1 MNGVVI
7 VAAGTGSR
15 MNMGI
20 NKQFIKLEGKE
31 IIAYTIEKFYN
42 NSNIEDIVVVVKE
55 DESEFFKKEILD
67 KYNFKNVK
75 IAYGGKERQDSV
87 YNGLKLLDEKCDVV
101 LIHDGARPFVS
112 DKIIDKSIEEAKEH
126 KAIVVGVP
134 VKDTIKVIDNDKND
148 VHKLVEGR
156 KLIIGG
162 VNVPHEKGLLG
173 HSDADVLIHA
183 VMDSILGA
191 LALGDIGK
199 HFPDTDEKY
208 KGADSMKLL
217 EFVYNLINEKGY
229 GIGNIDCTIIA
240 QSPKMAPHIQNMR
253 ENIAKA
259 LNTSIENITVKATTE
274 EGRGF
279 TGAKE
284 GIAAQSICLLVK
296 VDK

>member
-1 MNGVVI
+1 
-7 VAAGTGSR
+7 

-134 VKDTIKVIDNDKND
+134 VKDTIKVIDNDKNIVD
-148 VHKLVEGR
+148 TPNRSVLWAVQTPQTFDYNILIDAYKDAFKNKFYGTDDAMLVER
-156 KLIIGG
+156 IGYKVKMLEG
-162 VNVPHEKGLLG
+162 SYNNIKITTQEDLNIG
-173 HSDADVLIHA
+173 SQ
-183 VMDSILGA
+183 ILRVQ
-191 LALGDIGK
+191 D
-199 HFPDTDEKY
+199 
-208 KGADSMKLL
+208 
-217 EFVYNLINEKGY
+217 
-229 GIGNIDCTIIA
+229 
-240 QSPKMAPHIQNMR
+240 
-253 ENIAKA
+253 
-259 LNTSIENITVKATTE
+259 
-274 EGRGF
+274 
-279 TGAKE
+279 
-284 GIAAQSICLLVK
+284 
-296 VDK
+296 

>member
-134 VKDTIKVIDNDKND
+134 VKDTIKVIDDDKNIVD
-148 VHKLVEGR
+148 TPNRSVLWAVQTPQTFDYNILIDAYKDAFKNKFYGTDDAMLVER
-156 KLIIGG
+156 IGYKVKMLEG
-162 VNVPHEKGLLG
+162 SYNNIKITTQEDLNVG
-173 HSDADVLIHA
+173 SQ
-183 VMDSILGA
+183 ILRVQ
-191 LALGDIGK
+191 D
-199 HFPDTDEKY
+199 
-208 KGADSMKLL
+208 
-217 EFVYNLINEKGY
+217 
-229 GIGNIDCTIIA
+229 
-240 QSPKMAPHIQNMR
+240 
-253 ENIAKA
+253 
-259 LNTSIENITVKATTE
+259 
-274 EGRGF
+274 
-279 TGAKE
+279 
-284 GIAAQSICLLVK
+284 
-296 VDK
+296 

>member
-87 YNGLKLLDEKCDVV
+87 YNGLKLLDEKCEVV

-134 VKDTIKVIDNDKND
+134 VKDTIKVIDNDKNIVD
-148 VHKLVEGR
+148 TPNRSVLWAVQTPQTFDYNILIDAYKDAFKNKFYGTDDAMLVER
-156 KLIIGG
+156 IGYKVKMLEG
-162 VNVPHEKGLLG
+162 SYNNIKITTQEDLNIG
-173 HSDADVLIHA
+173 SQ
-183 VMDSILGA
+183 ILRVQ
-191 LALGDIGK
+191 D
-199 HFPDTDEKY
+199 
-208 KGADSMKLL
+208 
-217 EFVYNLINEKGY
+217 
-229 GIGNIDCTIIA
+229 
-240 QSPKMAPHIQNMR
+240 
-253 ENIAKA
+253 
-259 LNTSIENITVKATTE
+259 
-274 EGRGF
+274 
-279 TGAKE
+279 
-284 GIAAQSICLLVK
+284 
-296 VDK
+296 

>member
-134 VKDTIKVIDNDKND
+134 VKDTIKVIDNDKNIVD
-148 VHKLVEGR
+148 TPNRSLLWAVQTPQTFDYNILIDAYKDAFKNKFYGTDDAMLVER
-156 KLIIGG
+156 IGYKVKMLEG
-162 VNVPHEKGLLG
+162 SYNNIKITTQEDLNIG
-173 HSDADVLIHA
+173 SQ
-183 VMDSILGA
+183 ILRVQ
-191 LALGDIGK
+191 D
-199 HFPDTDEKY
+199 
-208 KGADSMKLL
+208 
-217 EFVYNLINEKGY
+217 
-229 GIGNIDCTIIA
+229 
-240 QSPKMAPHIQNMR
+240 
-253 ENIAKA
+253 
-259 LNTSIENITVKATTE
+259 
-274 EGRGF
+274 
-279 TGAKE
+279 
-284 GIAAQSICLLVK
+284 
-296 VDK
+296 

>member
-134 VKDTIKVIDNDKND
+134 VKDTIKVIDNDKNIVD
-148 VHKLVEGR
+148 TPNRSVLWAVQTPQTFDYNILIGAYKDAFKNKFYGTDDAMLVER
-156 KLIIGG
+156 IGYKVKMLEG
-162 VNVPHEKGLLG
+162 SYNNIKITTQEDLNIG
-173 HSDADVLIHA
+173 SQ
-183 VMDSILGA
+183 ILRVQ
-191 LALGDIGK
+191 D
-199 HFPDTDEKY
+199 
-208 KGADSMKLL
+208 
-217 EFVYNLINEKGY
+217 
-229 GIGNIDCTIIA
+229 
-240 QSPKMAPHIQNMR
+240 
-253 ENIAKA
+253 
-259 LNTSIENITVKATTE
+259 
-274 EGRGF
+274 
-279 TGAKE
+279 
-284 GIAAQSICLLVK
+284 
-296 VDK
+296 

>member
-20 NKQFIKLEGKE
+20 NKQFIKLEVKE

-134 VKDTIKVIDNDKND
+134 VKDTIKVIDNDKNIVD
-148 VHKLVEGR
+148 TPNRSVLWAVQTPQTFDYNILIDAYKDAFKNKFYGTDDAMLVER
-156 KLIIGG
+156 IGYKVKMLEG
-162 VNVPHEKGLLG
+162 SYNNIKITTQEDLNIG
-173 HSDADVLIHA
+173 SQ
-183 VMDSILGA
+183 ILRVQ
-191 LALGDIGK
+191 D
-199 HFPDTDEKY
+199 
-208 KGADSMKLL
+208 
-217 EFVYNLINEKGY
+217 
-229 GIGNIDCTIIA
+229 
-240 QSPKMAPHIQNMR
+240 
-253 ENIAKA
+253 
-259 LNTSIENITVKATTE
+259 
-274 EGRGF
+274 
-279 TGAKE
+279 
-284 GIAAQSICLLVK
+284 
-296 VDK
+296 

>member
-67 KYNFKNVK
+67 KYNFKNIK

-87 YNGLKLLDEKCDVV
+87 YNGLKSLDKKCDVV

-112 DKIIDKSIEEAKEH
+112 DKIIDNCIEEVKEH

-134 VKDTIKVIDNDKND
+134 VKDTIKIIDNDKNIVD
-148 VHKLVEGR
+148 TPNRSVLWAVQTPQTFDYNILIDAYKDAFKSGFYGTDDAMLVER
-156 KLIIGG
+156 IGYKVKMVEG
-162 VNVPHEKGLLG
+162 SYNNIKITTQEDLSVGSE
-173 HSDADVLIHA
+173 
-183 VMDSILGA
+183 IL
-191 LALGDIGK
+191 K
-199 HFPDTDEKY
+199 
-208 KGADSMKLL
+208 
-217 EFVYNLINEKGY
+217 
-229 GIGNIDCTIIA
+229 
-240 QSPKMAPHIQNMR
+240 IQ
-253 ENIAKA
+253 
-259 LNTSIENITVKATTE
+259 
-274 EGRGF
+274 
-279 TGAKE
+279 
-284 GIAAQSICLLVK
+284 
-296 VDK
+296 D

>member
-31 IIAYTIEKFYN
+31 IIAYTIEKFY
-42 NSNIEDIVVVVKE
+42 NIEDIVVVVKE

-134 VKDTIKVIDNDKND
+134 VKDTIKVIDNDKNIVD
-148 VHKLVEGR
+148 TPNRSVLWAVQTPQTFDYNILIDAYKDAFKNKFYGTDDAMLVER
-156 KLIIGG
+156 IGYKVKMLEG
-162 VNVPHEKGLLG
+162 SYNNIKITTQEDLNIG
-173 HSDADVLIHA
+173 SQ
-183 VMDSILGA
+183 ILRVQ
-191 LALGDIGK
+191 D
-199 HFPDTDEKY
+199 
-208 KGADSMKLL
+208 
-217 EFVYNLINEKGY
+217 
-229 GIGNIDCTIIA
+229 
-240 QSPKMAPHIQNMR
+240 
-253 ENIAKA
+253 
-259 LNTSIENITVKATTE
+259 
-274 EGRGF
+274 
-279 TGAKE
+279 
-284 GIAAQSICLLVK
+284 
-296 VDK
+296 

>member
-55 DESEFFKKEILD
+55 DESDFLKKEILD

-112 DKIIDKSIEEAKEH
+112 DEIIDTCIEEVKEH

-134 VKDTIKVIDNDKND
+134 VKDTIKVIDNDKNIVD
-148 VHKLVEGR
+148 TPNRSVLWAVQTPQTFDYN
-156 KLIIGG
+156 I
-162 VNVPHEKGLLG
+162 
-173 HSDADVLIHA
+173 LIHA
-183 VMDSILGA
+183 YKDAFKNGFYGTDDAMLVERIGYKVKMVEGSYNNIKITTQEDLSMGSQIL
-191 LALGDIGK
+191 
-199 HFPDTDEKY
+199 
-208 KGADSMKLL
+208 S
-217 EFVYNLINEKGY
+217 V
-229 GIGNIDCTIIA
+229 
-240 QSPKMAPHIQNMR
+240 QN
-253 ENIAKA
+253 
-259 LNTSIENITVKATTE
+259 
-274 EGRGF
+274 
-279 TGAKE
+279 
-284 GIAAQSICLLVK
+284 
-296 VDK
+296 

>member
-134 VKDTIKVIDNDKND
+134 VKDTIKVIDNDKNIVD
-148 VHKLVEGR
+148 TPNRSVLWAVQTPQTFDYNILIDAYKDAFKNKFYGTDDAMLVER
-156 KLIIGG
+156 IGYKFKMLEG
-162 VNVPHEKGLLG
+162 SYNNIKITTQEDLNIG
-173 HSDADVLIHA
+173 SQ
-183 VMDSILGA
+183 ILRVQ
-191 LALGDIGK
+191 D
-199 HFPDTDEKY
+199 
-208 KGADSMKLL
+208 
-217 EFVYNLINEKGY
+217 
-229 GIGNIDCTIIA
+229 
-240 QSPKMAPHIQNMR
+240 
-253 ENIAKA
+253 
-259 LNTSIENITVKATTE
+259 
-274 EGRGF
+274 
-279 TGAKE
+279 
-284 GIAAQSICLLVK
+284 
-296 VDK
+296 

>member
-20 NKQFIKLEGKE
+20 NKQFIELEGKE

-134 VKDTIKVIDNDKND
+134 VKDTIKVIDNDKNIVD
-148 VHKLVEGR
+148 TPNRSVLWAVQTPQTFDYNILIDAYKDAFKNKFYGTDDAMLVER
-156 KLIIGG
+156 IGYKVKMLEG
-162 VNVPHEKGLLG
+162 SYNNIKITTQEDLNIG
-173 HSDADVLIHA
+173 SQ
-183 VMDSILGA
+183 ILRVQ
-191 LALGDIGK
+191 D
-199 HFPDTDEKY
+199 
-208 KGADSMKLL
+208 
-217 EFVYNLINEKGY
+217 
-229 GIGNIDCTIIA
+229 
-240 QSPKMAPHIQNMR
+240 
-253 ENIAKA
+253 
-259 LNTSIENITVKATTE
+259 
-274 EGRGF
+274 
-279 TGAKE
+279 
-284 GIAAQSICLLVK
+284 
-296 VDK
+296 

>member
-55 DESEFFKKEILD
+55 DESEFLKKEILD

-134 VKDTIKVIDNDKND
+134 VKDTIKVIDNDKNIVD
-148 VHKLVEGR
+148 TPNRNVLWAVQTPQTFDYNILIDAYKDAFKNKFYGTDDAMLVER
-156 KLIIGG
+156 IGYKVKMLEG
-162 VNVPHEKGLLG
+162 SYNNIKITTQEDLNIG
-173 HSDADVLIHA
+173 SQ
-183 VMDSILGA
+183 ILR
-191 LALGDIGK
+191 
-199 HFPDTDEKY
+199 
-208 KGADSMKLL
+208 
-217 EFVYNLINEKGY
+217 V
-229 GIGNIDCTIIA
+229 
-240 QSPKMAPHIQNMR
+240 QN
-253 ENIAKA
+253 
-259 LNTSIENITVKATTE
+259 
-274 EGRGF
+274 
-279 TGAKE
+279 
-284 GIAAQSICLLVK
+284 
-296 VDK
+296 

>member
-112 DKIIDKSIEEAKEH
+112 DKIIEEAKEH

-134 VKDTIKVIDNDKND
+134 VKDTIKVIDNDKNIVD
-148 VHKLVEGR
+148 TPNRSVLWAVQTPQTFDYNILIDAYKDAFKNKFYGTDDAMLVER
-156 KLIIGG
+156 IGYKVKMLEG
-162 VNVPHEKGLLG
+162 SYNNIKITTQEDLNIG
-173 HSDADVLIHA
+173 SQ
-183 VMDSILGA
+183 ILRVQ
-191 LALGDIGK
+191 D
-199 HFPDTDEKY
+199 
-208 KGADSMKLL
+208 
-217 EFVYNLINEKGY
+217 
-229 GIGNIDCTIIA
+229 
-240 QSPKMAPHIQNMR
+240 
-253 ENIAKA
+253 
-259 LNTSIENITVKATTE
+259 
-274 EGRGF
+274 
-279 TGAKE
+279 
-284 GIAAQSICLLVK
+284 
-296 VDK
+296 

>member
-134 VKDTIKVIDNDKND
+134 VKDTIKVIDNDKNMVD
-148 VHKLVEGR
+148 TPNRSVLWAVQTPQTFDYNILIDAYKDAFKNKFYGTDDAMLVER
-156 KLIIGG
+156 IGYKVKMLEG
-162 VNVPHEKGLLG
+162 SYNNIKITTQEDLNIG
-173 HSDADVLIHA
+173 SQ
-183 VMDSILGA
+183 ILSVQ
-191 LALGDIGK
+191 D
-199 HFPDTDEKY
+199 
-208 KGADSMKLL
+208 
-217 EFVYNLINEKGY
+217 
-229 GIGNIDCTIIA
+229 
-240 QSPKMAPHIQNMR
+240 
-253 ENIAKA
+253 
-259 LNTSIENITVKATTE
+259 
-274 EGRGF
+274 
-279 TGAKE
+279 
-284 GIAAQSICLLVK
+284 
-296 VDK
+296 

>member
-134 VKDTIKVIDNDKND
+134 VKDTIKVIDNDKNIVD
-148 VHKLVEGR
+148 TPNRNVLWAVQTPQTFDYNILIDAYKDAFKNKFYGTDDAMLVER
-156 KLIIGG
+156 IGYKVKMLEG
-162 VNVPHEKGLLG
+162 SYNNIKITTQEDLSVG
-173 HSDADVLIHA
+173 SQ
-183 VMDSILGA
+183 ILRVQ
-191 LALGDIGK
+191 D
-199 HFPDTDEKY
+199 
-208 KGADSMKLL
+208 
-217 EFVYNLINEKGY
+217 
-229 GIGNIDCTIIA
+229 
-240 QSPKMAPHIQNMR
+240 
-253 ENIAKA
+253 
-259 LNTSIENITVKATTE
+259 
-274 EGRGF
+274 
-279 TGAKE
+279 
-284 GIAAQSICLLVK
+284 
-296 VDK
+296 

>member
-42 NSNIEDIVVVVKE
+42 TSNIEDIVVVVKE

-134 VKDTIKVIDNDKND
+134 VKDTIKVIDNDKNIVD
-148 VHKLVEGR
+148 TPNRNVLWAVQTPQTFDYNILIDAYKDAFKNKFYGTDDAMLVER
-156 KLIIGG
+156 IGYKVKMLEG
-162 VNVPHEKGLLG
+162 SYNNIKITTQEDLNVG
-173 HSDADVLIHA
+173 SQ
-183 VMDSILGA
+183 ILRVQ
-191 LALGDIGK
+191 D
-199 HFPDTDEKY
+199 
-208 KGADSMKLL
+208 
-217 EFVYNLINEKGY
+217 
-229 GIGNIDCTIIA
+229 
-240 QSPKMAPHIQNMR
+240 
-253 ENIAKA
+253 
-259 LNTSIENITVKATTE
+259 
-274 EGRGF
+274 
-279 TGAKE
+279 
-284 GIAAQSICLLVK
+284 
-296 VDK
+296 

>member
-1 MNGVVI
+1 MNGVV
-7 VAAGTGSR
+7 VVTAGTGSR

-134 VKDTIKVIDNDKND
+134 VKDTIKVIDNDKNIVD
-148 VHKLVEGR
+148 TPNRSVLWAVQTPQTFDYNILIDAYKDAFKNKFYGTDDAMLVER
-156 KLIIGG
+156 IGYKVKMLEG
-162 VNVPHEKGLLG
+162 SYNNIKITTQEDLNIG
-173 HSDADVLIHA
+173 SQ
-183 VMDSILGA
+183 ILRVQ
-191 LALGDIGK
+191 D
-199 HFPDTDEKY
+199 
-208 KGADSMKLL
+208 
-217 EFVYNLINEKGY
+217 
-229 GIGNIDCTIIA
+229 
-240 QSPKMAPHIQNMR
+240 
-253 ENIAKA
+253 
-259 LNTSIENITVKATTE
+259 
-274 EGRGF
+274 
-279 TGAKE
+279 
-284 GIAAQSICLLVK
+284 
-296 VDK
+296 

>member
-87 YNGLKLLDEKCDVV
+87 YNGLKFLDEKCDVV

-134 VKDTIKVIDNDKND
+134 VKDTIKVIDNDKNIVD
-148 VHKLVEGR
+148 TPNRSVLWAVQTPQTFDYNILIDAYKDAFKNKFYGTDDAMLVER
-156 KLIIGG
+156 IGYKVKMLEG
-162 VNVPHEKGLLG
+162 SYNNIKITTQEDLNIG
-173 HSDADVLIHA
+173 SQ
-183 VMDSILGA
+183 ILRVQ
-191 LALGDIGK
+191 D
-199 HFPDTDEKY
+199 
-208 KGADSMKLL
+208 
-217 EFVYNLINEKGY
+217 
-229 GIGNIDCTIIA
+229 
-240 QSPKMAPHIQNMR
+240 
-253 ENIAKA
+253 
-259 LNTSIENITVKATTE
+259 
-274 EGRGF
+274 
-279 TGAKE
+279 
-284 GIAAQSICLLVK
+284 
-296 VDK
+296 

>member
-87 YNGLKLLDEKCDVV
+87 YNGLKLLEEKCDVV

-134 VKDTIKVIDNDKND
+134 VKDTIKVIDNDKNIVD
-148 VHKLVEGR
+148 TPNRSVLWAVQTPQTFDYNILIDAYKDAFKNKFYGTDDAMLVER
-156 KLIIGG
+156 IGYKVKMLEG
-162 VNVPHEKGLLG
+162 SYNNIKITTQEDLNIG
-173 HSDADVLIHA
+173 SQ
-183 VMDSILGA
+183 ILRVQ
-191 LALGDIGK
+191 D
-199 HFPDTDEKY
+199 
-208 KGADSMKLL
+208 
-217 EFVYNLINEKGY
+217 
-229 GIGNIDCTIIA
+229 
-240 QSPKMAPHIQNMR
+240 
-253 ENIAKA
+253 
-259 LNTSIENITVKATTE
+259 
-274 EGRGF
+274 
-279 TGAKE
+279 
-284 GIAAQSICLLVK
+284 
-296 VDK
+296 